1 MQKKPKASDRFNAKE
16 AEEAKK
22 MCQFN
27 AKEAESIG
35 PIQCKRSR
43 RGQKTLGRFNAR
55 VTICTSLFA
64 DMFLPMSS
72 VMVAGGATNLDLG
85 TAGNRKVGSIRQRLL
100 YMYICIP
107 FNVESPINM
116 SKVMMLEVS
125 TYIENVESHDVESTY
140 VF

>member
-1 MQKKPKASDRFNAKE
+1 MQKKPKASGRFNAKE

-22 MCQFN
+22 HWANSM
-27 AKEAESIG
+27 
-35 PIQCKRSR
+35 
-43 RGQKTLGRFNAR
+43 QKKPKAWGRFNAR